1 MENAIS
7 MGLRRRARDRQSQMP
22 QSTIRNAL
30 ILYESSTV
38 HLPSRVLDTGPVS
51 LAPVV
56 ASSQKPPPT
65 CLPGSTYADIR
76 GRIFVC
82 VTVNTWQYDD
92 SKK

>member
-1 MENAIS
+1 MKV
-7 MGLRRRARDRQSQMP
+7 RRFICRFEFW
-22 QSTIRNAL
+22 
-30 ILYESSTV
+30 IL
-38 HLPSRVLDTGPVS
+38 VLF
-51 LAPVV
+51 LLLLLWQ
-56 ASSQKPPPT
+56 SSQKPPPT